1 MNCTRI
7 FILRNSETQS
17 KVIVKEVI
25 WSLEISVWRSNKFQ
39 VVNLFGKVNFISNK
53 RIKNKESDLTID

>member
-25 WSLEISVWRSNKFQ
+25 WSLEIFSLVECQIPIYRT
-39 VVNLFGKVNFISNK
+39 
-53 RIKNKESDLTID
+53 NKETVSNVGDGFFLVIFRAF